1 MKWSGKLFG
10 GALGALAGGGVGAVL
25 GVIAGHLVDDKLD
38 GGARDPRAAHR
49 RRPRHWVEDAEAVEA
64 VEDGEAEG
72 EAAQV
77 SDPQAVAAHYFRT
90 TFEVMGHV
98 AKSDGRV
105 SEQDIR
111 AAGAVMSAFRL
122 GEAQVSDA
130 IGHFNRGKRP
140 GYDLSRAVMA
150 LRRACAGRPDL
161 LRTFLEIQ
169 LRAALGGSD
178 LRGPSRPLLI
188 RIAAMLGVGG
198 LEFAR
203 LETVLRQRHGRQG
216 HGKAERTAGTGP
228 QGAGAAPGTA
238 GRGAANG
245 GRSEREETRGA
256 GAGRAPGA
264 VPRMSLAEA
273 YEVLGVRTGAADD
286 AVTKAYRRQLSRH
299 HPDKLRA
306 NGLPESM
313 LEHAKQ
319 RTQQIIEAWDT
330 IRAARGMKP

>member
-1 MKWSGKLFG
+1 MKWSGKLVG

-38 GGARDPRAAHR
+38 GGGRDPRAAHR

-64 VEDGEAEG
+64 LEDGEAEG

-77 SDPQAVAAHYFRT
+77 NDPQAVAEHYFRT

-140 GYDLSRAVMA
+140 GYELSRAVMA

-216 HGKAERTAGTGP
+216 HGKGERTAGSGP
-228 QGAGAAPGTA
+228 QGVGAAPGAA
-238 GRGAANG
+238 GRG
-245 GRSEREETRGA
+245 ETRGA
-256 GAGRAPGA
+256 GAGRAPGV